1 MLTKLE
7 IAQKYK
13 VTPRL
18 INVWMANKTIP
29 FVKVGGIVRFREEDV
44 DKALES
50 LTRQR
55 QLEAATD
62 DN

>member
-1 MLTKLE
+1 MLTKAE

-44 DKALES
+44 DKALEK
-50 LTRQR
+50 LTVRAR
-55 QLEAATD
+55 TD
-62 DN
+62 EGGASK